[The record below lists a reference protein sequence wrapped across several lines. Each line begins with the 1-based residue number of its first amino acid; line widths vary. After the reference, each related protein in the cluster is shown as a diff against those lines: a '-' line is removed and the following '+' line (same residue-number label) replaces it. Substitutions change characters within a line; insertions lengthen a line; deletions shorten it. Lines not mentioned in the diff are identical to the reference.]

1 MQSKFWSLLVLFS
14 VVVLPVVVAGSLPSL
29 QVVQAAGPTPE
40 ATPQPHGNPLDVMP
54 VIAAVDLPEGGT
66 LQVVATTATVA
77 QVVDKV
83 GGDAIQLTGL
93 IQPGQDSH
101 AYQPTP
107 RDVAAMTQADLLF
120 INGAGLEEFM
130 HDIMDNLQGKV
141 TIVPV
146 SAGINLIPGHHHE
159 RDDDELDDDE
169 LDDDEHDADEHDA
182 DELEHGHAFDPHTWT
197 SPANV
202 MIWVDNIEAALSS
215 ADPAHAAAFKAN
227 ADTFRSEL
235 KQADDWAQ
243 EAVAQ
248 IPQAKRK
255 IVTNHESWNY
265 FAGHYGF
272 EQVGTV
278 VPAVT
283 SSVEPSAQDFA
294 ALTRTLK
301 DQGVSVLFIDYEVNP
316 ALSETIANEVGAK
329 VVRIWHDISPQGEGA
344 DTYVDWLHYNVNQ
357 FVDHLK

>member
-1 MQSKFWSLLVLFS
+1 MKSKIWSVLVLF
-14 VVVLPVVVAGSLPSL
+14 VMAVLPVFAASALSPVEIAR
-29 QVVQAAGPTPE
+29 AAGPTPPAE
-40 ATPQPHGNPLDVMP
+40 AEHHGNPLDVMP
-54 VIAAVDLPEGGT
+54 EIDAIDMPEDGE

-77 QVVDKV
+77 HVVGKV
-83 GGDAIQLTGL
+83 GGDSIQLTGL

-146 SAGINLIPGHHHE
+146 SAGIDLLPGHHEEH
-159 RDDDELDDDE
+159 DESE
-169 LDDDEHDADEHDA
+169 ATAQETDEHDAHEH
-182 DELEHGHAFDPHTWT
+182 EFDPHTWT

-202 MIWVDNIEAALSS
+202 SIWVDNTEAALSA
-215 ADPAHAAAFKAN
+215 ADPAHEAEFKAN
-227 ADTFRSEL
+227 ADAFRTEL
-235 KQADDWAQ
+235 QQADDWAMD
-243 EAVAQ
+243 AVSQ
-248 IPQAKRK
+248 VPTENRE

-265 FAGHYGF
+265 FADHYGF

-283 SSVEPSAQDFA
+283 SSVEPSAKDFA
-294 ALTRTLK
+294 ELARTLK
-301 DQGVSVLFIDYEVNP
+301 SQGVNVLFIDYEVNP
-316 ALSETIANEVGAK
+316 SLSETIASEVGAK
-329 VVRIWHDISPQGEGA
+329 IVRIWHDISPQGEGA
-344 DTYVDWLHYNVNQ
+344 DTYVDWLRYNVNQ
-357 FVDHLK
+357 FVDNLK

>member
-14 VVVLPVVVAGSLPSL
+14 VVVLPVVVSGSLPPL

-40 ATPQPHGNPLDVMP
+40 AEPQPHGNPLDVMP
-54 VIAAVDLPEGGT
+54 AIAAVDLPEGGT

-77 QVVDKV
+77 QVVGKV

-159 RDDDELDDDE
+159 
-169 LDDDEHDADEHDA
+169 HDA
-182 DELEHGHAFDPHTWT
+182 DELDADEHAFDPHTWT

-202 MIWVDNIEAALSS
+202 MTWVDNIEAALSS

-227 ADTFRSEL
+227 ADAFRSEL

-243 EAVAQ
+243 EAVGQ
-248 IPQAKRK
+248 VPPEKRK

-357 FVDHLK
+357 FVDNLK